1 MNTVNHTLE
10 LLHMLCDGP
19 TTYKVMRP
27 VGDPILDPGVF
38 LQDLGLVLI
47 GHGVICITPLGVAL
61 HDRLLASR

>member
-1 MNTVNHTLE
+1 MNTTNHTLE

-19 TTYKVMRP
+19 TTYKVM
-27 VGDPILDPGVF
+27 DPICDPGVF

-61 HDRLLASR
+61 HDRLLADL